1 MVRERLKDLEMIIIQ
16 ELLYMLNILK
26 TLQQI
31 NSFDVSASLGGLD
44 FKVEIMDDSAK
55 QGSIIINY
63 RSITYF
69 YFVLILLVFLAF
81 QLSYLLDVSRD
92 VLLLPFT
99 FMSMLNQH

>member
-31 NSFDVSASLGGLD
+31 NSFDVSASFGGLD

-63 RSITYF
+63 KSITYF
-69 YFVLILLVFLAF
+69 YFVLLVFLAF